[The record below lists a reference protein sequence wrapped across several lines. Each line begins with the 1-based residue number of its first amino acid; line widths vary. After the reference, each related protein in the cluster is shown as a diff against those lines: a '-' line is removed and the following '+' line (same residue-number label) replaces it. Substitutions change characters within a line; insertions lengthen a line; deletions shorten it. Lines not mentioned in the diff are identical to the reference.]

1 MNLQELSVSEKI
13 LLAEQLWDSVRA
25 EADASELTA
34 AQRKVLAQRLA
45 EFELEPEQGEN
56 WDTVKAQISQQ

>member
-1 MNLQELSVSEKI
+1 MNLQELSASEKI

-25 EADASELTA
+25 EADASELTT

-45 EFELEPEQGEN
+45 EFELEPEQGES
-56 WDTVKAQISQQ
+56 WDSVKGQISQQ

>member
-1 MNLQELSVSEKI
+1 MNLQELSASEKI

-25 EADASELTA
+25 EADASELTT

-45 EFELEPEQGEN
+45 EFELEPEQGES
-56 WDTVKAQISQQ
+56 WGSVKAQISQQ

>member
-25 EADASELTA
+25 EADASELTTV
-34 AQRKVLAQRLA
+34 QRKVLAQRLA
-45 EFELEPEQGEN
+45 EFELEPEQGES
-56 WDTVKAQISQQ
+56 WDSVKAQISQQ

>member
-1 MNLQELSVSEKI
+1 MNLQELSTSEKI

-25 EADASELTA
+25 EADASELST

-45 EFELEPEQGEN
+45 EFELEPEQGES

>member
-1 MNLQELSVSEKI
+1 MNLQELSASEKI

-25 EADASELTA
+25 EADASELST

-45 EFELEPEQGEN
+45 EFELEPEQGES

>member
-1 MNLQELSVSEKI
+1 MNLQELSASEKI

-25 EADASELTA
+25 EADASELTTV
-34 AQRKVLAQRLA
+34 QRKVLAQRLA
-45 EFELEPEQGEN
+45 EFEMEPEQGES

>member
-1 MNLQELSVSEKI
+1 MNLQELSASEKI

-25 EADASELTA
+25 EADASELTT

-45 EFELEPEQGEN
+45 EFELEPEQGES
-56 WDTVKAQISQQ
+56 WDRVKAQISQQ